1 MKLTLTTTLVAAGT
15 LAVAVTAFSNTR
27 SISARPSSL
36 KNAFGLSRTSPTCKS
51 SALNMSTSPADFVTS
66 KIAADDVVVFSKS
79 TCPFC
84 RKTKGLLED
93 LQIPFTVYEIND
105 LDNGADVQDALLEL
119 SGQRTVPN
127 VFIKGKHVGGNDD
140 MQAASKDGTL
150 KAMLE

>member
-1 MKLTLTTTLVAAGT
+1 MKLTLTTALVAAGT
-15 LAVAVTAFSNTR
+15 LTVAVTAFSNTR
-27 SISARPSSL
+27 SISARPSSF
-36 KNAFGLSRTSPTCKS
+36 KNSFGLSRTSPTCKS
-51 SALNMSTSPADFVTS
+51 SVMKMSTSPADFAKTA
-66 KIAADDVVVFSKS
+66 IAANDVVVFSKA

-93 LQIPFTVYEIND
+93 NQIPFTVYELNEMD
-105 LDNGADVQDALLEL
+105 DGADIQDALLEI

-140 MQAASKDGTL
+140 MQAASKDGSL